1 MDFHQELLI
10 NFAPILLTLCFTI
23 VTLLT
28 VFYKLKVRQP
38 IKANCWFCNC
48 NVFIWKDEE
57 NWWLCPS
64 CSQYNGFSK
73 DGDYKYPI
81 PEQRE
86 IPITPRFYTTRNASE
101 AMVYKNNL
109 CTLCNSNEEIKLLEF
124 RKFEKTNSRRTENEI
139 QNFKQAI
146 EEKYPLCFKCKQ
158 IVNQVLH
165 KQSVWLTRYKMMI
178 FKQKPVKLFLHNRYK
193 VERISRILLIIIV
206 ITIIYNHKLW
216 QLSTVGILLQLG
228 ICLMESKYD
237 RQEIFLIIL
246 WILISILSI
255 VNEYVTKTDSIIL
268 FISLNCIQK
277 YCIIALGSI
286 IGFMNVKTT
295 NSFRMS
301 RKKLT
306 FKKLDTSS
314 NNSETEW
321 TSSAEDSSLASFL
334 SPSTKAVKVANAS
347 KTSDIALPAN
357 SLKLKNNTSNFNEM
371 KTLSFSDSIHNLS
384 TLSLNQ
390 GYPEKL
396 GKTSNIFETKTYSSP
411 NSALFNKYNA
421 VSKNSR
427 KSILTPSRLKS
438 VANSW
443 TSDGYWQ
450 DGVDPSSL
458 SRSSSQSSYF
468 GSTGPNGES
477 SRETPVYDF
486 DQCSIVSGTLHCC
499 CSSQKQSQ
507 VSFNGN
513 CRFNSSFNRP
523 ASLTCNQLT
532 DFTHNQTLFNNSSP
546 FLHLQAGNSTVQDQC
561 MKHFQQTPICTGHTT
576 VITSPFWLPLFL
588 CYCTLI
594 INIIVLCVILL
605 R

>member
-48 NVFIWKDEE
+48 NVCIWKDEE
-57 NWWLCPS
+57 NWWLCPF

-86 IPITPRFYTTRNASE
+86 IPHTPRFYTVRNASE
-101 AMVYKNNL
+101 ADYKNYL

-139 QNFKQAI
+139 QDFKQTI

-158 IVNQVLH
+158 IVNQVLQ

-193 VERISRILLIIIV
+193 IEKISRILLIIIV
-206 ITIIYNHKLW
+206 ITIVYNHTLW

-228 ICLMESKYD
+228 ISLMESKYD
-237 RQEIFLIIL
+237 KQEIFLIIL
-246 WILISILSI
+246 WISISILSTF
-255 VNEYVTKTDSIIL
+255 NEYIAKTDSII
-268 FISLNCIQK
+268 FSISLNCILRH
-277 YCIIALGSI
+277 CIIVLGSI

-295 NSFRMS
+295 KSFRMS

-314 NNSETEW
+314 NNSESDC
-321 TSSAEDSSLASFL
+321 TSSPEHSFL
-334 SPSTKAVKVANAS
+334 TSFSSPSRKALKVSNS
-347 KTSDIALPAN
+347 SDTALRTN
-357 SLKLKNNTSNFNEM
+357 SLKLVKNNPSHFNEFSNSNCNGM
-371 KTLSFSDSIHNLS
+371 KSLEFSDSIHNLS

-390 GYPEKL
+390 GYQEKL

-411 NSALFNKYNA
+411 NSALFSKYNA
-421 VSKNSR
+421 VSKNSK

-438 VANSW
+438 TATSW
-443 TSDGYWQ
+443 MGDGYWQ

-458 SRSSSQSSYF
+458 SRSSSQSS
-468 GSTGPNGES
+468 
-477 SRETPVYDF
+477 SRETPVYNDF
-486 DQCSIVSGTLHCC
+486 DQCSIVSGNVHCC
-499 CSSQKQSQ
+499 CSSHKLSQ
-507 VSFNGN
+507 VSLNGN

-523 ASLTCNQLT
+523 ATITCNQLT

-546 FLHLQAGNSTVQDQC
+546 FIHLQGSNSAVHDQC
-561 MKHFQQTPICTGHTT
+561 MKPIYTGHTT

-594 INIIVLCVILL
+594 INIIILCVVLL